1 MLDSK
6 MVGTPPASIRTMT
19 STLWIHRASAAD
31 VLVRFPTALDAYN
44 LGARFLFAHKS
55 PVEEENFIN
64 NWNETSYTTDEMFH
78 VGDTPSLQLSL
89 HPGEFHP
96 EDDAYL
102 GINEWSLG
110 PILIL
115 TPEEAMA
122 LENTGTQFPW
132 CHELGVQT
140 PPQQNHV
147 QESAFAEGTTR
158 YDAALPGQLDAWS
171 QDDESEDE
179 DWRQTQIE
187 RYRYGCYH

>member
-1 MLDSK
+1 MRL
-6 MVGTPPASIRTMT
+6 
-19 STLWIHRASAAD
+19 
-31 VLVRFPTALDAYN
+31 PTALDAYN

-55 PVEEENFIN
+55 PVEEHNFISS
-64 NWNETSYTTDEMFH
+64 WNETSYTTDEMFH

-102 GINEWSLG
+102 GISEWSLG

-122 LENTGTQFPW
+122 LE

-158 YDAALPGQLDAWS
+158 YEAALPGQLDAWD
-171 QDDESEDE
+171 QYDESEDE

-187 RYRYGCYH
+187 RYRYACDH